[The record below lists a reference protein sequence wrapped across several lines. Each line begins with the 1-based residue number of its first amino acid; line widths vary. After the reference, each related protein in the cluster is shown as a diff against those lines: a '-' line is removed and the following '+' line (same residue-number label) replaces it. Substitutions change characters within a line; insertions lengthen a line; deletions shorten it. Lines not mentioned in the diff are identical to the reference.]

1 MKTSLKKFA
10 NILTIAATLF
20 FVIGIGYVM
29 VKNLPLGDFISEVSL
44 CYVAVAVFNYLIF
57 GTATLWHKKSEM

>member
-44 CYVAVAVFNYLIF
+44 CYVVVAVFNYLIF